1 MGADRRV
8 SRPGRVLAL
17 DLGGRRIGVAVS
29 DSDRRLATPRT
40 TLARTGDAGRDRG
53 RIVALVAEEEARLVV
68 VGLPLSLDG
77 NDGPAA
83 AAARGEAAA
92 LAADLAPLGVGV
104 ETFDERL
111 TTVSAAGALTG
122 AGVPA
127 RRQRSVID
135 TTAATVLLQAWLDG
149 ARRRVDGDPG

>member
-1 MGADRRV
+1 MP
-8 SRPGRVLAL
+8 RPGRVLAL
-17 DLGGRRIGVAVS
+17 DLGSRRIGVAVS

-40 TLARTGDAGRDRG
+40 TVERSGDREHDRG
-53 RIVALVAEEEARLVV
+53 RIVDLVAEEEARLVV

-77 NDGPAA
+77 RDGPAA
-83 AAARGEAAA
+83 AAARREASDLAAA
-92 LAADLAPLGVGV
+92 LAPMGVDV

-149 ARRRVDGDPG
+149 ARRRPGADPG